1 MGKMSKPKKAR
12 KLKDFSEGN
21 KTTRN
26 IITVCS
32 ILFGFLI
39 WSLLASI
46 PSIGT
51 FLASPRQVWKALL
64 SESSAGGRYWKD
76 WGRHS
81 GREGGARKH
90 SLFRYQGRGGFPG
103 TAGQ

>member
-64 SESSAGGRYWKD
+64 SESSAGG
-76 WGRHS
+76 
-81 GREGGARKH
+81 
-90 SLFRYQGRGGFPG
+90 
-103 TAGQ
+103 